1 MADTAVTAIGKNM
14 RLYYATD
21 YGTPTWV
28 EIEKVVNVSAPDVSK
43 SINKIMSRE
52 SGWQYAVPGN
62 KSIQLTFGYLYE
74 KGTDTVLDALYDSFI
89 NDTVLTFAMM
99 DGAINTVGSV
109 GWLFPGI
116 ISAMSETQELEN
128 NVVIEFTVEL
138 ARIRETGALVEPER
152 YEVASS

>member
-1 MADTAVTAIGKNM
+1 
-14 RLYYATD
+14 
-21 YGTPTWV
+21 
-28 EIEKVVNVSAPDVSK
+28 
-43 SINKIMSRE
+43 
-52 SGWQYAVPGN
+52 
-62 KSIQLTFGYLYE
+62 
-74 KGTDTVLDALYDSFI
+74 
-89 NDTVLTFAMM
+89 MM

-152 YEVASS
+152 YEVTSS

>member
-14 RLYYATD
+14 RLYYSED
-21 YGTPTWV
+21 YGTPVWA
-28 EIEKVVNVSAPDVSK
+28 EIEKAINVSAPDVSK

-52 SGWQYAVPGN
+52 SGWQFAVPGN

-74 KGTDTVLDALYDSFI
+74 KGTDNVLDDLYDSYI

-99 DGAINTVGSV
+99 DGAIATVGSV

-116 ISAMSETQELEN
+116 VSAMSETQELEN
-128 NVVIEFTVEL
+128 NVVIEFTIEL
-138 ARIRETGALVEPER
+138 ARIREGGNLVEPER
-152 YEVASS
+152 YEVLSS